1 MKRSAIRK
9 DAEKVQKIDE
19 RDLNTLLFFSSLQ
32 MESHRSSEQPFDD
45 LYLYSDQPFMSS
57 SYESFGPTH
66 PSLQTSHSLTVDNF
80 HHDST
85 SQQHTRHFIFHFL
98 KEDDER
104 FFATFP
110 EAAKAAAQQQQQQW
124 LVLGRDYRDFNGSA
138 AFNLSANHGTYA
150 YPSPT
155 SPVHPSNV
163 VDVME
168 GGQGTYPA
176 PYATSASS
184 SHASFPYTVDPN
196 SCNDVPLEGY
206 NQLSESAPARQGV
219 VTPVS
224 NFANS
229 SFYPPLSSEVHPNIH
244 GLQHD
249 SIMPLS
255 LPSPISAHASGQS
268 PQLLRLESPTM
279 NFLRSPSEMTETLF
293 SPIDSHHPQMYS
305 LSPEAILAHS
315 SASPSPTLL
324 PRLPS
329 TLSPVSMVTPTE
341 QLTLPPVPQDPQSDS
356 EPLADDSSGASS
368 SKTVLTKPSVR
379 RKRRRNLSE
388 ELQSSNSS
396 KSGSTRSY
404 VYGKIPLPKPTPPPA
419 PKASKSRPAASSSS
433 SQSEKKSL
441 ALACFFC
448 RGRKIA
454 CGPQDPNSADLRISY
469 GKSTRDAQEKV
480 SGAQLELSCR
490 QRVSVSCTKVG
501 YFQHIVKL

>member
-1 MKRSAIRK
+1 
-9 DAEKVQKIDE
+9 
-19 RDLNTLLFFSSLQ
+19 

-45 LYLYSDQPFMSS
+45 LYPYSDQPFMSS
-57 SYESFGPTH
+57 SYESFDPTH
-66 PSLQTSHSLTVDNF
+66 PSLQTSHSPTVDNF

-85 SQQHTRHFIFHFL
+85 SQQHTRHFVFHQEKFESNSFAQFL

-168 GGQGTYPA
+168 RGQGTYPA

-184 SHASFPYTVDPN
+184 SHASFPYTLDPN

-206 NQLSESAPARQGV
+206 NQLSESLSARQGV

-268 PQLLRLESPTM
+268 PQLLRLQSPTM
-279 NFLRSPSEMTETLF
+279 NFLRSPSEITETLF
-293 SPIDSHHPQMYS
+293 SPLESHHSQMYS

-315 SASPSPTLL
+315 PASPSPTLL

-329 TLSPVSMVTPTE
+329 TLSPVSMVTPPE
-341 QLTLPPVPQDPQSDS
+341 QLTLPPVPQDPLSDS
-356 EPLADDSSGASS
+356 EPLADDSNGASS

-433 SQSEKKSL
+433 SQNEKKSL

-454 CGPQDPNSADLRISY
+454 CGPQDPNSADRTCNQCHRRSLKCEYPTESRRGMRKRKSVVLNSSFRADKEFQSHTPKLAIS
-469 GKSTRDAQEKV
+469 STSSSSKV
-480 SGAQLELSCR
+480 
-490 QRVSVSCTKVG
+490 
-501 YFQHIVKL
+501 